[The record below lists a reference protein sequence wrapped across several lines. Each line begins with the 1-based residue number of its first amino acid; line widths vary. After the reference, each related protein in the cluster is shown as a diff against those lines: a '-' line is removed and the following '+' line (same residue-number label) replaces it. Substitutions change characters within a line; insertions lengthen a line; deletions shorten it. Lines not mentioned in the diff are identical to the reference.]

1 MKKYFKT
8 KDLTQMSLLV
18 AILSVSAYITI
29 PLSFTPAG
37 LTLQT
42 MIINLIAFILSPI
55 QAFITVLVY
64 ILLGLVGLPVFSGG
78 RGGPGVLFGPTGGY
92 ILAFLIAA
100 PCISWMKNCI
110 LQFINKAKKE
120 NEPDL
125 ALKKRKQTTAS
136 KTIVLFSLSAIL
148 VGMPIIYLLGSI
160 YMSLALSMSFMKT
173 LTLAVFP
180 FIPLDLVKC
189 FVAAL
194 LAVPIRNAIEKM

>member
-8 KDLTQMSLLV
+8 KDLTKMSLLV

-100 PCISWMKNCI
+100 PCISCMKNCI
-110 LQFINKAKKE
+110 LQFLNKTKKVSASNSE
-120 NEPDL
+120 SD
-125 ALKKRKQTTAS
+125 KKKKATIS
-136 KTIVLFSLSAIL
+136 KTIVFFALSAIL
-148 VGMPIIYLLGSI
+148 VGMPIIYLFGSI
-160 YMSLALSMSFMKT
+160 YMSISLSMSFMKT
-173 LTLAVFP
+173 LSLAVFP